1 MTFIDPRSNLLCI
14 GSDAPIGGPTSLTRA
29 IVCVPPFSNHVTSA
43 DEQINPLPT
52 VFAAASDLKWGLRL
66 VAVYG
71 DRLVLYSVPLDV
83 FDLVRRERERQVN
96 GVMGDSDLARDWY
109 ADADRCEAD
118 LESLDVFRSVAMMW
132 PFKVHG
138 KEIGTVDDAVELS
151 VQCSEGGVRVWA
163 FGRSGKAEVF
173 DIETGDGRVRSFGS
187 GADGVLAR
195 RNFPLKELRRKRK
208 FEDERCFGG
217 RYGAGR
223 LDVKP
228 CRAGVHGQDLAARR
242 SSFAACIIDFK
253 IPE

>member
-1 MTFIDPRSNLLCI
+1 
-14 GSDAPIGGPTSLTRA
+14 
-29 IVCVPPFSNHVTSA
+29 
-43 DEQINPLPT
+43 
-52 VFAAASDLKWGLRL
+52 
-66 VAVYG
+66 
-71 DRLVLYSVPLDV
+71 
-83 FDLVRRERERQVN
+83 
-96 GVMGDSDLARDWY
+96 MGDSDLARDWY

-132 PFKVHG
+132 PFKVYG

-173 DIETGDGRVRSFGS
+173 DIETGDGRVRSFGA

-195 RNFPLKELRRKRK
+195 RNNSLKELRRKRK
-208 FEDERCFGG
+208 FEDDVCFAG